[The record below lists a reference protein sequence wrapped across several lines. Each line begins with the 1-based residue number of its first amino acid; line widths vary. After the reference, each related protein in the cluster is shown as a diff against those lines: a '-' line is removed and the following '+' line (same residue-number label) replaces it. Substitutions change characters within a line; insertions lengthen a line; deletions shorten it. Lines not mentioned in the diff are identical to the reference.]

1 MKKLLK
7 SLHRCILFCVLT
19 WCTNVFAGDIE
30 YNIKVF
36 YDDSAALQLSGIS
49 EFQFSASSGQ
59 IRQPYQKGNLWLRVE
74 VNNRP
79 LNSFLY
85 FENPSIDEVL
95 IFKNDPVASGS
106 WNFSA
111 IPLKKLLHGYV
122 LKDLKNSVVSNTE
135 VFFLR
140 IKTSAPKQFNVL
152 VLSDKEVSQK
162 ENLKLAVL
170 SSQMTAAAILM
181 IWVAMQNWLA
191 RSKIFITVML
201 SVPMFVLSRVNYF
214 GFFLNEISSSSTLYL
229 NLNMVLFSYLISF
242 GTLMVKESFG
252 RLFSKQQDRYFWA
265 LFGLSFLPTL
275 GLIADVPRA
284 FLVALSLSINFA
296 MVASLFVYL
305 SAIFKV
311 QKELI
316 LHYKFQLIIFTTY
329 ALMSVL
335 PGLYFVAPQI
345 FPFTLGIPTYR
356 DFFYPILA
364 FLIMAL
370 MLNEQREKEMDTIF
384 NLAVTK
390 ANADLEVEKNKK
402 QHLFLGMLL
411 HEIKTP
417 LSVIKFGA
425 AALNNDASK
434 IPVWAQR
441 VDVAADAINHILNQC
456 LLADKFEF
464 GLSGYSMQRVEIVP
478 EISKLI
484 ERIGYLNPTYQER
497 IDSQISPQI
506 SPRTAISVDPVFL
519 RSILENLITNAL
531 KYSAVNSKIYL
542 TVSKNPLAG
551 PDIIEF
557 MIKNKIGKVGP
568 PQIEKI
574 FSRYYRAEEAQG
586 YSGTGLGLWL
596 ANQQATEMG
605 SSIHCSFDDKW
616 TQFSFQLRKVEDCT

>member
-1 MKKLLK
+1 M
-7 SLHRCILFCVLT
+7 
-19 WCTNVFAGDIE
+19 
-30 YNIKVF
+30 F
-36 YDDSAALQLSGIS
+36 YDDSSALQLSEIS
-49 EFQFSASSGQ
+49 ESQFGASTGQ

-74 VNNRP
+74 IKKWQP
-79 LNSFLY
+79 NSFLY
-85 FENPSIDEVL
+85 FENPSIDEVF
-95 IFKNDPVASGS
+95 IFKNDPAASGT
-106 WNFSA
+106 WKVKA
-111 IPLKKLLHGYV
+111 IPLKKLLHGYA
-122 LKDLKNSVVSNTE
+122 LNELRKPEINSTE

-152 VLSDKEVSQK
+152 ILSGTEVSRK

-214 GFFLNEISSSSTLYL
+214 GFFLNGDSSNSAMYL
-229 NLNMVLFSYLISF
+229 NLNMVLFLSLISG

-265 LFGLSFLPTL
+265 LFGLSFVPAL
-275 GLIADVPRA
+275 GLIADLPRA
-284 FLVALSLSINFA
+284 FLVSLSLGINFA

-305 SAIFKV
+305 RAIFKV

-316 LHYKFQLIIFTTY
+316 WHYKFQLIIFTTY

-356 DFFYPILA
+356 DFFYPVLA

-425 AALNNDASK
+425 AALNKDSSK
-434 IPVWAQR
+434 SPVWSQR

-464 GLSGYSMQRVEIVP
+464 GLSGYRAQRVEIYP
-478 EISKLI
+478 EISKLV
-484 ERIGYLNPTYQER
+484 ERIGYLNPTYQDR
-497 IDSQISPQI
+497 IDSEISHQISFDA
-506 SPRTAISVDPVFL
+506 AISVDPVFL
-519 RSILENLITNAL
+519 RSILENLMTNAL
-531 KYSAVNSKIYL
+531 KYSAVKSKI
-542 TVSKNPLAG
+542 S
-551 PDIIEF
+551 F
-557 MIKNKIGKVGP
+557 GKRRSGLSEP
-568 PQIEKI
+568 K
-574 FSRYYRAEEAQG
+574 RARA
-586 YSGTGLGLWL
+586 S
-596 ANQQATEMG
+596 A
-605 SSIHCSFDDKW
+605 
-616 TQFSFQLRKVEDCT
+616 

>member
-1 MKKLLK
+1 M
-7 SLHRCILFCVLT
+7 
-19 WCTNVFAGDIE
+19 
-30 YNIKVF
+30 F
-36 YDDSAALQLSGIS
+36 YDDSSALQLSEIS
-49 EFQFSASSGQ
+49 ESQFGASTGQ

-74 VNNRP
+74 IKKWQP
-79 LNSFLY
+79 NSFLY
-85 FENPSIDEVL
+85 FENPSIDEVF
-95 IFKNDPVASGS
+95 IFKNDPAASGT
-106 WNFSA
+106 WEVKA
-111 IPLKKLLHGYV
+111 IPLKKLLHGYA
-122 LKDLKNSVVSNTE
+122 LNELRKPEINSTE

-152 VLSDKEVSQK
+152 ILSGTEVSRK

-214 GFFLNEISSSSTLYL
+214 GFFLNGDSSNSAMYL
-229 NLNMVLFSYLISF
+229 NLNMVLFLSLISG

-265 LFGLSFLPTL
+265 LFGLSFVPAL
-275 GLIADVPRA
+275 GLIADLPRA
-284 FLVALSLSINFA
+284 FLVSLSLGINFA

-305 SAIFKV
+305 RAIFKV

-316 LHYKFQLIIFTTY
+316 WHYKFQLIIFTTY

-356 DFFYPILA
+356 DFFYPVLA

-425 AALNNDASK
+425 AALNKDSSK
-434 IPVWAQR
+434 SPVWAQR

-464 GLSGYSMQRVEIVP
+464 GLSGYRAQRVEIYP
-478 EISKLI
+478 EISKLV
-484 ERIGYLNPTYQER
+484 ERIGYLNPTYQDR
-497 IDSQISPQI
+497 IDSEISHQISFDA
-506 SPRTAISVDPVFL
+506 AISVDPVFL
-519 RSILENLITNAL
+519 RSILENLMTNAL

-542 TVSKNPLAG
+542 TVSKKPSAG
-551 PDIIEF
+551 SDIIEF
-557 MIKNKIGKVGP
+557 KIKNQIGKVGP
-568 PQIEKI
+568 PQIDKI

-605 SSIHCSFDDKW
+605 SSIHCSFDDTW
-616 TQFSFQLRKVEDCT
+616 TQFSFQLRKMEDRT

>member
-1 MKKLLK
+1 M
-7 SLHRCILFCVLT
+7 
-19 WCTNVFAGDIE
+19 
-30 YNIKVF
+30 F
-36 YDDSAALQLSGIS
+36 YDDSSALQLSEIS
-49 EFQFSASSGQ
+49 ESQFGASTGQ

-74 VNNRP
+74 IKKWQP
-79 LNSFLY
+79 NSFLY
-85 FENPSIDEVL
+85 FENPSIDEVF
-95 IFKNDPVASGS
+95 IFKNDPAASGT
-106 WNFSA
+106 WKIQA
-111 IPLKKLLHGYV
+111 IPLKKLLHGYA
-122 LKDLKNSVVSNTE
+122 LNELRKPEINSTE

-152 VLSDKEVSQK
+152 ILSGTEVSRK

-214 GFFLNEISSSSTLYL
+214 GFFLNGDSSNSTMYL
-229 NLNMVLFSYLISF
+229 NLNMVLFLSLISG

-265 LFGLSFLPTL
+265 LFGLSFVPAL
-275 GLIADVPRA
+275 GLIADLPRA
-284 FLVALSLSINFA
+284 FLVSLSLGINFA

-305 SAIFKV
+305 RAIFKV

-316 LHYKFQLIIFTTY
+316 WHYKFQLIIFTTY

-356 DFFYPILA
+356 DFFYPVLA

-425 AALNNDASK
+425 AALNKDSSK
-434 IPVWAQR
+434 SQVWAQR

-464 GLSGYSMQRVEIVP
+464 GLSGYRAQRVEIYP
-478 EISKLI
+478 EISKLV
-484 ERIGYLNPTYQER
+484 ERIGYLNPTYQDR
-497 IDSQISPQI
+497 IDSQISHQI
-506 SPRTAISVDPVFL
+506 SFDAAISVDPVFL
-519 RSILENLITNAL
+519 RSILENLMTNAL

-542 TVSKNPLAG
+542 TVSKKPSAG

-557 MIKNKIGKVGP
+557 KIKNQIGKVGP
-568 PQIEKI
+568 PQIDKI

-605 SSIHCSFDDKW
+605 SSIHCSFDDMW
-616 TQFSFQLRKVEDCT
+616 TQFSFQLRKMEDRT

>member
-1 MKKLLK
+1 MNKAAK
-7 SLHRCILFCVLT
+7 SLFKYILFCVLT
-19 WCTNVFAGDIE
+19 WTSNVFASDIS
-30 YNIKVF
+30 NSIHMF
-36 YDDSAALQLSGIS
+36 YDDSSALQLSEIS
-49 EFQFSASSGQ
+49 ESQFGASTGQ

-74 VNNRP
+74 IKKWQP
-79 LNSFLY
+79 NSFLY
-85 FENPSIDEVL
+85 FENPSIDEVF
-95 IFKNDPVASGS
+95 IFKNDPAASGT
-106 WNFSA
+106 WEVKA
-111 IPLKKLLHGYV
+111 IPLKKLLHGYA
-122 LKDLKNSVVSNTE
+122 LNELRKPEINSTE

-152 VLSDKEVSQK
+152 ILSGTEVSRK

-214 GFFLNEISSSSTLYL
+214 GFFLNGDSSNSAMYL
-229 NLNMVLFSYLISF
+229 NLNMVLFLSLISG

-265 LFGLSFLPTL
+265 LFGLSFVPAL
-275 GLIADVPRA
+275 GLIADLPRA
-284 FLVALSLSINFA
+284 FLVSLSLGINFA

-305 SAIFKV
+305 RAIFKV

-316 LHYKFQLIIFTTY
+316 WHYKFQLIIFTTY

-356 DFFYPILA
+356 DFFYPVLA

-425 AALNNDASK
+425 AALNKDSSK
-434 IPVWAQR
+434 SPVWAQR

-464 GLSGYSMQRVEIVP
+464 GLSGYRAQRVEIYP
-478 EISKLI
+478 EISKLV
-484 ERIGYLNPTYQER
+484 ERIGYLNPTYLDR
-497 IDSQISPQI
+497 IDSQISHQI
-506 SPRTAISVDPVFL
+506 SFNAAISVDPVFL
-519 RSILENLITNAL
+519 RSILENLMTNAL

-542 TVSKNPLAG
+542 TVSKPSAG

-557 MIKNKIGKVGP
+557 KIKNQIGKVGP
-568 PQIEKI
+568 PQIDKI

-605 SSIHCSFDDKW
+605 SSIHCSFDDMW
-616 TQFSFQLRKVEDCT
+616 TQFSFQLRKMEDRT